1 MAAASAWGK
10 AWGAAFGAAWG
21 AVAVVQP
28 ATPAPA
34 SIVYLGAGRS
44 RGRRISPAAPLP
56 RHKTRR
62 QREHSDLLLL
72 FKP

>member
-21 AVAVVQP
+21 ASP
-28 ATPAPA
+28 
-34 SIVYLGAGRS
+34 L
-44 RGRRISPAAPLP
+44 RRH
-56 RHKTRR
+56 RTRR
-62 QREHSDLLLL
+62 QREHSDLLLI

>member
-21 AVAVVQP
+21 ASGAAPVQP
-28 ATPAPA
+28 AQPA
-34 SIVYLGAGRS
+34 SVYLGDG
-44 RGRRISPAAPLP
+44 RGRRRIISPAPPLR
-56 RHKTRR
+56 RHRTRR
-62 QREHSDLLLL
+62 QREHSDLLLI